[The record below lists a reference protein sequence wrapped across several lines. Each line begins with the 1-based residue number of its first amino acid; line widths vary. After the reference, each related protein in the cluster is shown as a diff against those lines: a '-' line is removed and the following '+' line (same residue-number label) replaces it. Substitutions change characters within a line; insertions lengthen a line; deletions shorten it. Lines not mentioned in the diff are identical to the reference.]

1 MHSPSWVHLPPSH
14 HKEAKGLWET
24 RHNQKSPLG
33 CDNSSFLLRAAL
45 KKNHPIPS
53 QIPSFISGAPN
64 EELFPLIKQLP
75 FRFWRVWG
83 ALARPRAI
91 YPDTGAGGSFF
102 SITPRKASFSTLI
115 CPSVEEQQA
124 SQAQPTWHKCSGRGL
139 CQGRLLHLGHQDA
152 HKSTPPLTL

>member
-14 HKEAKGLWET
+14 RKEAKGLWET
-24 RHNQKSPLG
+24 RHTQKSPLG

-45 KKNHPIPS
+45 KNHPIPI

-64 EELFPLIKQLP
+64 EERFPLIKQLP
-75 FRFWRVWG
+75 FRFSV
-83 ALARPRAI
+83 RAV

-102 SITPRKASFSTLI
+102 SVTPRKASFSTLI
-115 CPSVEEQQA
+115 CPSAEEQA